1 LPGPES
7 GFVALAVLLDLDGTL
22 MDTFDVIFE
31 TMNAAMAEAGERP
44 FVAEELRPL
53 VGIPAVVQIGMLRG
67 IAGAR
72 AESIA
77 NAYYRHFIAH
87 VEGGVRLYPGVR
99 RTVSVLA
106 KRRLGTMTTRRAD
119 VARLML
125 RVAGIDRHFRAI
137 VGGDEVDRPKP
148 NPDLPLHAAKAVGA
162 APVNCVVVGDSPV
175 DVQAGRA
182 AGMRTVAA
190 TYGYGDLAALR
201 DARPHAEIAS
211 FSELPRVLAALE
223 HRPTS

>member
-1 LPGPES
+1 
-7 GFVALAVLLDLDGTL
+7 
-22 MDTFDVIFE
+22 
-31 TMNAAMAEAGERP
+31 
-44 FVAEELRPL
+44 
-53 VGIPAVVQIGMLRG
+53 
-67 IAGAR
+67 
-72 AESIA
+72 
-77 NAYYRHFIAH
+77 
-87 VEGGVRLYPGVR
+87 
-99 RTVSVLA
+99 
-106 KRRLGTMTTRRAD
+106 
-119 VARLML
+119 ML
-125 RVAGIDRHFRAI
+125 RVAGIDHHFRAI

-201 DARPHAEIAS
+201 DAGPHAEIAS

-223 HRPTS
+223 RRPTS